1 MLIHA
6 DPQNSIA
13 PGVIDEKLRCET
25 PVFLLS
31 QAGAH
36 CDTVIA
42 SSSAPKDY
50 SRHIH
55 FMGISNVAELMSFL
69 YTLPSY
75 LQENPKV
82 LGDPLISF
90 IGVQFG

>member
-1 MLIHA
+1 MRTYEVRH
-6 DPQNSIA
+6 PS
-13 PGVIDEKLRCET
+13 
-25 PVFLLS
+25 FYFS

-36 CDTVIA
+36 CDAAIWTA

-50 SRHIH
+50 SRHVH
-55 FMGISNVAELMSFL
+55 FMGISHVSELMSFL

-82 LGDPLISF
+82 FGDPLILF
-90 IGVQFG
+90 VLVRFG